1 MLTKQVTA
9 KAKYR
14 LVAEIRGKA
23 WSDMCSSC
31 REVIEVTRDTYN
43 SGQLPPTVVLC
54 SEQCLLLAMQALHL
68 EVYERIT
75 VRRFS
80 GTFAMKSKGPTG
92 NEGYCPGMSGE

>member
-31 REVIEVTRDTYN
+31 REIIELTRDTYN
-43 SGQLPPTVVLC
+43 SGHLPPPIMLC
-54 SEQCLLLAMQALHL
+54 SDQCLVLAMQALHL

-80 GTFAMKSKGPTG
+80 GTFGVKPKDPTG
-92 NEGYCPGMSGE
+92 IKKQMK